1 MVELRKKNKLNSVDL
16 SSNYDQIDK
25 SLLDKW
31 QGIIDI
37 ASRMY
42 KVPTALITRL
52 HNESIEVLVK
62 NENIGNPYK
71 KNEKTQLGMGIY
83 CETVI
88 DENRAL
94 EIPNALHN
102 QLWKDNPAVL
112 VNMISYFG
120 LPILWPNGKVFGT
133 ICISDNKTRHY
144 NDTDKKLLY
153 AFKGTIEKDL
163 NLLNQQMLLSKN
175 INEIKKTQ
183 ELIVNF
189 EKNKLTNQLVSSI
202 SHEISTPIGVALTTA
217 SYMDYVLQKSPDSLE
232 KLREGANL
240 VQKNLEQASKM
251 LMTFKQI
258 TEDKEME
265 KQKEVHLRTFVNS
278 VIRSLKY
285 DLKKHHVDISIEIN
299 DQISVKVHAHA
310 LVQILLNLTINA
322 TLHAFK
328 DDREKKILIKGESV
342 SNGIELLVSD
352 NGVGM
357 TEKSC
362 ERAFEPFVRYDT
374 ETEGSGLGLTIVK
387 DLVERVL
394 NGTIECFSNNKG
406 TTFKMYLPLEVNYE
420 AN

>member
-1 MVELRKKNKLNSVDL
+1 M
-16 SSNYDQIDK
+16 SSYYDKIDK
-25 SLLDKW
+25 PLLDKW

-37 ASRMY
+37 ASKMY

-52 HNESIEVLVK
+52 HSESIEVLIK
-62 NENIGNPYK
+62 NQNLHNPYK
-71 KNEKTQLGMGIY
+71 ENEMTQLGLGIY
-83 CETVI
+83 CETVVG
-88 DENRAL
+88 ENRAL
-94 EIPNALHN
+94 EVPNALHN
-102 QLWKDNPAVL
+102 DFWRNNPAVQ

-120 LPILWPNGKVFGT
+120 LPIAWPNGKIFGT
-133 ICISDNKTRHY
+133 ICISDSKTRHY
-144 NDTDKKLLY
+144 DDTDKKLLY

-163 NLLNQQMLLSKN
+163 DLLSKQVLLSKN
-175 INEIKKTQ
+175 INEIKRTQ
-183 ELIVNF
+183 ELIIDF

-217 SYMDYVLQKSPDSLE
+217 SYMDYVIKKSPDSLE

-265 KQKEVHLRTFVNS
+265 KQNKVHLKSFVNS

-285 DLKKHHVDISIEIN
+285 DLKKHHVHTEIEI
-299 DQISVKVHAHA
+299 DEHIYVIVHSYA
-310 LVQILLNLTINA
+310 LVQVLLNLTINA

-328 DDREKKILIKGESV
+328 DNREKHILIKGV
-342 SNGIELLVSD
+342 SMLDGIELLVSD

-357 TEKSC
+357 TEESC
-362 ERAFEPFVRYDT
+362 EKAFEPFVRYDT

-394 NGTIECFSNNKG
+394 KGTIECFSDNRG
-406 TTFKMYLPLEVNYE
+406 TTFKMYLPVEVIYE